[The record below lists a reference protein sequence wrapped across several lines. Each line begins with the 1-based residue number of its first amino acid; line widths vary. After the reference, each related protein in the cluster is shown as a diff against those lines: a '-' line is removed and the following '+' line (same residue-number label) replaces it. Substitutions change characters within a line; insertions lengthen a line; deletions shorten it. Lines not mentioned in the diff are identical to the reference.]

1 MLNADLQEVPHHE
14 VEMRLVSVDLGI
26 TGMSLKRQ
34 AGSLRKQLYM
44 LLRSTASI
52 LVSQLGYSVHRQVL
66 PLSGPQ
72 FPQLQQSSWA
82 NSNFLLPEIRTKNT
96 GWEFILGVFGGGL
109 PREVI
114 FEQRPGWTQSG
125 EINR

>member
-72 FPQLQQSSWA
+72 FPQLQQSSWRTLTFCSPRLGLRTQGG
-82 NSNFLLPEIRTKNT
+82 NSY
-96 GWEFILGVFGGGL
+96 
-109 PREVI
+109 
-114 FEQRPGWTQSG
+114 
-125 EINR
+125 